1 MPTFTEV
8 FGARILIVDDQSSN
22 VKLLEFTLRRAG
34 YREVSSTSD
43 PLQVAALHRQNR
55 YHLILLDLQMPHM
68 NGFEVM
74 VALSEAEDPVSVAVL
89 VLSADPSQTSA
100 ALQCGASDFL
110 GKPFDLGEVL
120 LRVRRLL
127 EKTMDGWVLVPLA
140 PATAARVA

>member
-1 MPTFTEV
+1 MPRFTEA
-8 FGARILIVDDQSSN
+8 FGARILIVDDQNSN

-34 YREVSSTSD
+34 YREVSSTSE

-55 YHLILLDLQMPHM
+55 YHLILLDLQMPRM
-68 NGFEVM
+68 NGFEVLA
-74 VALSEAEDPVSVAVL
+74 ALNEAENRASVL

-120 LRVRRLL
+120 VRVRRLL
-127 EKTMDGWVLVPLA
+127 EKTMAAWTVVPLA
-140 PATAARVA
+140 PAAAPAARVA

>member
-1 MPTFTEV
+1 MPRFTEA

-34 YREVSSTSD
+34 YREISSTSE
-43 PLQVAALHRQNR
+43 PLRVAALHSENR
-55 YHLILLDLQMPHM
+55 YHLILLDLQMPLL

-74 VALSEAEDPVSVAVL
+74 AALSQTESPASVL

-100 ALQCGASDFL
+100 ALECGASDFL

-127 EKTMDGWVLVPLA
+127 EMTMAAWAPVPGA
-140 PATAARVA
+140 PATTPAKRVA

>member
-1 MPTFTEV
+1 MPRFTEA

-43 PLQVAALHRQNR
+43 PLQVVALHRLNR
-55 YHLILLDLQMPHM
+55 YHLILLDLQMPQM

-74 VALSEAEDPVSVAVL
+74 SALSEAENPVSVL

-100 ALQCGASDFL
+100 ALQRGASDFL

-127 EKTMDGWVLVPLA
+127 EKTMAAWVPVV
-140 PATAARVA
+140 PATAPVARVA

>member
-1 MPTFTEV
+1 MPRFTEA

-34 YREVSSTSD
+34 YREVSSTSE

-55 YHLILLDLQMPHM
+55 YHLILLDLQMPQM

-74 VALSEAEDPVSVAVL
+74 SELSEAENPVSVL

-120 LRVRRLL
+120 
-127 EKTMDGWVLVPLA
+127 
-140 PATAARVA
+140 

>member
-1 MPTFTEV
+1 MPRFTEV

-34 YREVSSTSD
+34 YREVSSTREAQ
-43 PLQVAALHRQNR
+43 QVAALHSQNR
-55 YHLILLDLQMPHM
+55 YDLILLDLQMPQM

-74 VALSEAEDPVSVAVL
+74 AALSEAEDPKSVAVL

-127 EKTMDGWVLVPLA
+127 EKTMAAWVPLA
-140 PATAARVA
+140 PAAAPVARVA

>member
-55 YHLILLDLQMPHM
+55 YDLILLDLQMPQM

-74 VALSEAEDPVSVAVL
+74 VALSEAENPASIL

-127 EKTMDGWVLVPLA
+127 EKTMAAWVLVPLA
-140 PATAARVA
+140 PATAPVARVA